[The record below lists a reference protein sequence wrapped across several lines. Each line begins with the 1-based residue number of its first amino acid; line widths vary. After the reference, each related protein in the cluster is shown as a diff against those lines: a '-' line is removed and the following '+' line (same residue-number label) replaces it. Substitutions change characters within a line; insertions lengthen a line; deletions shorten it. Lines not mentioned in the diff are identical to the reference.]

1 MSIMNLLP
9 KIPAFVLISSSSSS
23 HAFRSSISPVRQLT
37 TLSMSSSSSPV
48 TIKQAIEA
56 HKSNKSNNKFID
68 GSWFM
73 PGTRN
78 GRSEYISGPRIP
90 RALYLDIDDIS
101 PQPGSIDNPN
111 NLPHM
116 LPSSKLFACTMD
128 KMGIS
133 PDDTLYVYGTPGCG
147 FIHRAYWTLSSTGY
161 HNPSRVKLLQGSL
174 DEWKDCGGE
183 LDYEELKDDDT
194 RLFKMSDANDDE
206 NSSPKYICYQNDLN
220 HSSVVNME
228 QVLQV
233 VQRDSDSPSDTIIV
247 DARSAGRF
255 YGKDPEP
262 REGLRSGHMPNAINV
277 PFISLLDSND
287 LNKFKPMEEV
297 REIFVNAGIKPLVE
311 GDDNVPRKVIC
322 SCGSGVTAAALAVGL
337 EECGLREK
345 EDIVIYD
352 GSWIEYGG
360 NKDTPIETD

>member
-1 MSIMNLLP
+1 MSMMHILP
-9 KIPAFVLISSSSSS
+9 KFTSMLLISGSSS
-23 HAFRSSISPVRQLT
+23 HAFRSSISPIRQLT
-37 TLSMSSSSSPV
+37 TLSMTSSSSSLV

-56 HKSNKSNNKFID
+56 HKSNNSNNKFID

-90 RALYLDIDDIS
+90 GALYLDIDDVS
-101 PQPGSIDNPN
+101 PQPGSADNPN
-111 NLPHM
+111 SLPHM
-116 LPSSKLFACTMD
+116 KPSSKLFACTMD
-128 KMGIS
+128 RMGIT

-147 FIHRAYWTLSSTGY
+147 FNHRAYWTLSSTGY
-161 HNPSRVKLLQGSL
+161 HDPSKVKLIQGSL
-174 DEWKDCGGE
+174 DEWKECGSE
-183 LDYEELKDDDT
+183 LEYGELKDDDT
-194 RLFKMSDANDDE
+194 RLFKMSDINDYE
-206 NSSPKYICYQNDLN
+206 NASPKYTCFQNDA
-220 HSSVVNME
+220 SSVVDME

-233 VQRDSDSPSDTIIV
+233 VEDDSSSDTIIV

-277 PFISLLDSND
+277 PFISLLDSSD
-287 LNKFKPMEEV
+287 MTKFKPMEEV
-297 REIFVNAGIKPLVE
+297 REIFVNAGIKPLVK
-311 GDDNVPRKVIC
+311 GDDNVPTKVIC

-360 NKDTPIETD
+360 NQETPIVTD

>member
-9 KIPAFVLISSSSSS
+9 KVPALVLISGSSS
-23 HAFRSSISPVRQLT
+23 HAFRSSISPIRHAT
-37 TLSMSSSSSPV
+37 TLSMSSSSSTLSSLV
-48 TIKQAIEA
+48 TIQQAIEV

-90 RALYLDIDDIS
+90 GALYLDIDDLS
-101 PQPGSIDNPN
+101 PQPGSADNPN
-111 NLPHM
+111 SLPHM
-116 LPSSKLFACTMD
+116 KPSSKLFACTMD
-128 KMGIS
+128 RMGIT

-147 FIHRAYWTLSSTGY
+147 FNHRAYWTLSSTGY
-161 HNPSRVKLLQGSL
+161 HDPSKVKLVQGSL
-174 DEWKDCGGE
+174 DEWKECGGD
-183 LDYEELKDDDT
+183 LDHEELKDDDT
-194 RLFKMSDANDDE
+194 RLFKMNEVTDYESA
-206 NSSPKYICYQNDLN
+206 KYICYQNDL
-220 HSSVVNME
+220 SSVVNME

-233 VQRDSDSPSDTIIV
+233 VEDDSSPDTIIV

-277 PFISLLDSND
+277 PFISLLDTND
-287 LNKFKPMEEV
+287 MTKFKPMDEV
-297 REIFVNAGIKPLVE
+297 REIFVNAGIKPLE
-311 GDDNVPRKVIC
+311 EGGDDVPRKVIC

-345 EDIVIYD
+345 EDIAIYD

-360 NKDTPIETD
+360 NKKTPIVTD

>member
-9 KIPAFVLISSSSSS
+9 KIPALVLISGSSS
-23 HAFRSSISPVRQLT
+23 HAFRSSISPIRQLT
-37 TLSMSSSSSPV
+37 TLSMSSSSSSTSLV
-48 TIKQAIEA
+48 TIKQAIEV

-78 GRSEYISGPRIP
+78 SRSEYISGPRIP
-90 RALYLDIDDIS
+90 GALYLDIDGIS
-101 PQPGSIDNPN
+101 PQPGSTDNPN
-111 NLPHM
+111 SLPHM
-116 LPSSKLFACTMD
+116 KPSSKLFACTMD
-128 KMGIS
+128 RMGIS

-147 FIHRAYWTLSSTGY
+147 FNHRAYWTLSSTGY
-161 HNPSRVKLLQGSL
+161 HNPSRVKLIQGSL
-174 DEWKDCGGE
+174 DEWKDCDGE
-183 LDYEELKDDDT
+183 LDYEELKDDDM
-194 RLFKMSDANDDE
+194 RLFKMSEVNDYE
-206 NSSPKYICYQNDLN
+206 NASPKYTCYQNDV
-220 HSSVVNME
+220 SSVVNME
-228 QVLQV
+228 KVLQV
-233 VQRDSDSPSDTIIV
+233 VEDDSSPDTIIV

-287 LNKFKPMEEV
+287 MTKFKPMDEV
-297 REIFVNAGIKPLVE
+297 REIFVNAGIKPLDE
-311 GDDNVPRKVIC
+311 GDNNVRKKVIC
-322 SCGSGVTAAALAVGL
+322 SCGSGVTAAALAIGL

-360 NKDTPIETD
+360 NKETPIVTD